1 MIPNDFQGRN
11 ISKYIVCTCSGRISL
26 NVQNYFF
33 SEVPI
38 RRLLKMVGDYKSEGQ
53 QLMQTLLHAPIKP
66 RQRRDAVTEDGRFV
80 HTGNDTTINLI
91 PVFTLVILGVAGIN
105 IITLAKDI
113 IHTLIFNVS
122 ICIRVD
128 WIAGRGWRS
137 ALRSSQGWRGDTCT
151 R

>member
-1 MIPNDFQGRN
+1 MFRKDFSQ
-11 ISKYIVCTCSGRISL
+11 CTEL
-26 NVQNYFF
+26 YFF

-66 RQRRDAVTEDGRFV
+66 RQRRDAVKEDGRFV

-105 IITLAKDI
+105 IITPAKDI
-113 IHTLIFNVS
+113 HFIFYYSMLAFAFVLTGS
-122 ICIRVD
+122 LGG
-128 WIAGRGWRS
+128 AGGLPF
-137 ALRSSQGWRGDTCT
+137 AAAKAGVETPAPGDQK
-151 R
+151 RF

>member
-1 MIPNDFQGRN
+1 MFRKDFSQ
-11 ISKYIVCTCSGRISL
+11 C
-26 NVQNYFF
+26 VQNYFF

-66 RQRRDAVTEDGRFV
+66 RQRRDAVKEDGRFV

-91 PVFTLVILGVAGIN
+91 PIFTLIILGVAGIN
-105 IITLAKDI
+105 IITPAKDI
-113 IHTLIFNVS
+113 LQILILNFS
-122 ICIRVD
+122 ICICVD